1 MLIPFAQTLIVSPK
15 LFSNPTGRLVIALA
29 VADFIDAA
37 NKLMGQAGP
46 SAGKN
51 SVICQ
56 LQAAMIQ
63 EGTLASIFISLSMT
77 INALYVVFFNG
88 SVSLLHKY
96 AWVTIGLCF
105 GLAIPLSIIPI
116 FYQVPIPISGPGSPI
131 IYTRMYQDA
140 QQWCWISSKL
150 PTFQIAFFY
159 AELFFIFAF
168 NSVAYVVTGIKLR
181 QIRSHSTVKSRNASS
196 RMAVQLMA
204 QRMLL
209 YTIGFVIAWTPSAVN
224 RITAAVIQEPVFALS
239 LLQSIVSPARGFI
252 NFLVFLQ
259 TKKQNIAAVTLAKK
273 TIQHPSNL
281 STWGPPPRSGSLAP
295 GVVEVNLPSYLG
307 RASESHSIDTDAGGG
322 GVLFDSTIGSDRL
335 LHLPPSSHAMERR
348 SMEFNRHSPIVRS
361 NSPLSPMRDFSLG
374 TPELFRSTAPSLHMS
389 SSLGLRDSKD
399 YDRIYSADHAMEGR
413 ADKNDNVS
421 VLSLS
426 LAPPVLAFAEPT
438 SSPEINSVD
447 GSLHSPV
454 MNRFSSF
461 DKTPCLDNRLD
472 DLRLPGIS
480 PQLHSSA
487 SPIYNDDRLQ
497 LSFLNI

>member
-1 MLIPFAQTLIVSPK
+1 
-15 LFSNPTGRLVIALA
+15 
-29 VADFIDAA
+29 
-37 NKLMGQAGP
+37 
-46 SAGKN
+46 
-51 SVICQ
+51 
-56 LQAAMIQ
+56 
-63 EGTLASIFISLSMT
+63 MT

-140 QQWCWISSKL
+140 Q
-150 PTFQIAFFY
+150 TIAFFY